1 MENEPSAA
9 FLQRNPLRMDGNDLK
24 ILKKSEDYPMED
36 LCMEQLQK
44 DGKKFIEVL
53 EAGKLLVIRSVDDF
67 VYFLDA
73 GDNYQMFSHTAGQMQ
88 AGRRIQPKEQTKPE
102 MFDDMAGKVDM
113 AFAVEFDRSMDI
125 PTVLYSAEE
134 AILEA
139 FPMVGEEEKLDF
151 SSYNQPLEQ

>member
-1 MENEPSAA
+1 
-9 FLQRNPLRMDGNDLK
+9 
-24 ILKKSEDYPMED
+24 MED

-44 DGKKFIEVL
+44 SGEKFIEAL
-53 EAGKLLVIRSVDDF
+53 NAGKLLIVRSVDDF

-73 GDNYQMFSHTAGQMQ
+73 GETYQMFSHTAGQIQ
-88 AGRRIQPKEQTKPE
+88 AGRHIQPKSQTKPE
-102 MFDDMAGKVDM
+102 MFQDMAEKVDA

-125 PTVLYSAEE
+125 PTVLYSAEN

-151 SSYNQPLEQ
+151 STYNKPIEE

>member
-1 MENEPSAA
+1 
-9 FLQRNPLRMDGNDLK
+9 
-24 ILKKSEDYPMED
+24 MED

-53 EAGKLLVIRSVDDF
+53 EEGKLLVIRSVDDF

-73 GDNYQMFSHTAGQMQ
+73 GDAYQMFSHTAGQMQ
-88 AGRRIQPKEQTKPE
+88 AGRHIQPKSQTKPE
-102 MFDDMAGKVDM
+102 MFADMAAKFDM
-113 AFAVEFDRSMDI
+113 AFAGEFDRAMDI

-134 AILEA
+134 AILET

-151 SSYNQPLEQ
+151 STYNQPIQE